1 MTNDERNPNYRN
13 SKEPV
18 ESRAARFGFRILSF
32 FRHWTFV
39 IRISVRSFLFCRR
52 SAKGVASSSRRL
64 SRSRQPSRSDG
75 DVYPAGDQ
83 MQQPGEQQS
92 DQVEPVETVK
102 KYRATHQQSS
112 GQLGRGGDAP
122 AARPVDLAVRIR
134 GKQ

>member
-1 MTNDERNPNYRN
+1 TNDERMTKSENRIEPPGSRPAPWNFGN
-13 SKEPV
+13 S
-18 ESRAARFGFRILSF
+18 GF

-39 IRISVRSFLFCRR
+39 IRISVRSFLFNRR
-52 SAKGVASSSRRL
+52 AAERVASSPRRF

-92 DQVEPVETVK
+92 DQVEPIETVK
-102 KYRATHQQSS
+102 KNRATHQQSS

-122 AARPVDLAVRIR
+122 AARPVDLAIRIR
-134 GKQ
+134 GN